1 MKTIYCEHCKKE
13 LNVIPLN
20 KAIKNKAWWKYEL
33 RDFGFGNLL
42 IIIAIILLFSSIFFE
57 FGPKIKNP
65 CDWCKVSVKESNG
78 ETTQKT
84 CTQWMKEKYGSGGFE
99 YDLNIA
105 EVMNGSASS
114 LHPQ

>member
-13 LNVIPLN
+13 LNAITLN

-65 CDWCKVSVKESNG
+65 CDWCKVYIKESNG
-78 ETTQKT
+78 ETIQKT
-84 CTQWMKEKYGSGGFE
+84 CTQWMKEKYGSGSFGF
-99 YDLNIA
+99 DLNIT
-105 EVMNGSASS
+105 EVMNGSAPS
-114 LHPQ
+114 LYP